1 MRLSQNFKKKKRQV
15 GMRHC
20 IVYIVYMRH
29 SLFMQGWVLVSE
41 VGVANLETAFPQL
54 PNIWA
59 AEHSISAF
67 CLGQPHPLGSNLS
80 Y

>member
-1 MRLSQNFKKKKRQV
+1 
-15 GMRHC
+15 MRHC

-41 VGVANLETAFPQL
+41 VGVANLETAFPPGRQTAVL

-67 CLGQPHPLGSNLS
+67 CFGQPHPLGSNLS